1 MANHYI
7 RQDLE
12 RRLILRGLSEEE
24 VVTFINVAVAEK
36 LNIKEGKL

>member
-12 RRLILRGLSEEE
+12 RRLILHGMSPGEL
-24 VVTFINVAVAEK
+24 VVFINVAVAEK
-36 LNIKEGKL
+36 LNKEEEEI

>member
-12 RRLILRGLSEEE
+12 RRLILRGLTPGEL
-24 VVTFINVAVAEK
+24 VVFINIAVDEK
-36 LNIKEGKL
+36 LNKEESNE

>member
-12 RRLILRGLSEEE
+12 RRLILRGLTPGEL
-24 VVTFINVAVAEK
+24 VVFINVAVAEK
-36 LNIKEGKL
+36 LNKEKNND